1 MASMQRLPSEE
12 PAAVRSYS
20 GGPGIHKLSP
30 VAQILTYV
38 VLVLGAAV
46 LMVPFFWMLSTSLKR
61 EAEVMVWPVKWLP
74 DKLLWNN
81 YVEVFTRAPFGRY
94 MLNSTILAV
103 VAIVGQLIGSSISG
117 FGFARMR
124 FPGRGALFMVML
136 STMMLPAW
144 VVVVPHFMMFKAIGW
159 LDSYLPMMVP
169 AFFGSPF
176 YIFLCRQAFL
186 GISAELEDAARIDG
200 ASSFRIFAQI
210 FLPLAKPTLATIAI
224 FTFYGSWNSLL
235 YPLVYLRTQLKFPI
249 SLGMR
254 VFQTSDP
261 GVIHYP
267 RMMAAA
273 MVSLTPPL
281 VMFFIAQRLFIQG
294 VVMTGVEK

>member
-1 MASMQRLPSEE
+1 MASLQGVSSEGA
-12 PAAVRSYS
+12 PAARSY
-20 GGPGIHKLSP
+20 GGLAVNKLSP
-30 VAQILTYV
+30 LGTFVTYA
-38 VLVLGAAV
+38 VLVTGALI
-46 LMVPFFWMLSTSLKR
+46 LMVPFFWMLSTSFKR
-61 EAEVMVWPVKWLP
+61 EAEVMVWPIKWLP
-74 DKLLWNN
+74 ERLLWQN
-81 YVEVFTRAPFGRY
+81 YIDVFTRAPFGRY
-94 MLNSTILAV
+94 MLNSTVLALV
-103 VAIVGQLIGSSISG
+103 SIVGQLVGSSISG
-117 FGFARMR
+117 FGFSRMR
-124 FPGRGALFMVML
+124 FPGREILFMVML

-144 VVVVPHFMMFKAIGW
+144 VVVVPHFMMFKAVGW
-159 LDSYLPMMVP
+159 LDTYLPMMVP

-176 YIFLCRQAFL
+176 YIFMCRQAFL

-281 VMFFIAQRLFIQG
+281 LIFFFAQRLFIQG